1 MFITNGAADDGVD
14 TTMGLVANIRRNIRF
29 AKGLGRLLKRIKP
42 ITLDGTD
49 LVCDDWE
56 EAVDKYPDH
65 IAIEDDRRS
74 LTYRELDAMAN
85 RFGHWA
91 QSRRL
96 KRSDTIALV
105 MLNRAEYIAAWLGF
119 AKVGVATAL
128 INTNLTGHALAHC
141 LSISNASQVVTDE
154 DCWKRVEDARA
165 LSGRNLML
173 WVLGLRDEDEA
184 DERRSLDKPVRSGS
198 SVRPARSTRSGL
210 TNRDTAMFIYT
221 SGTTGLPKAARIT
234 HARARTYM
242 RAFAGATGAT
252 DKDVTFNVL
261 PLYHSTGGLVGVG
274 PALLSGGKLVLRKR
288 FSATTFWPDVKASGA
303 TLFVYI
309 GELCR
314 YLVNCPE
321 NPDERSHRLRLAFG
335 NGLRPDVWSEF
346 QKRFAIPDI
355 LEFYG
360 STEGNVSV
368 FNFDGKPG
376 AIGRVPGFL
385 KKQINFRLVRFDV
398 DSEEPMRGVDGLC
411 QLAKAGEVGEA
422 LGQISDDIRHAFS
435 GYADKAASEK
445 KILRDVFVRGDR
457 WFRTGDLMKQDGEG
471 YVYFIDRIGDT
482 YRWKGENVSTAE
494 VEQRL
499 ADAPGVQ
506 EVIAYGVPVPG
517 HEGKAGMVALVMDG
531 KFAPRSFADWV
542 DRELPVYARP
552 AFVRLIRSAD
562 TTGTFKYKKTDL
574 MADGFDPDKIEGT
587 LFVRGGKNGYA
598 KFTEAARDAILN
610 GETRL

>member
-1 MFITNGAADDGVD
+1 MFITNRAADDGVD

-29 AKGLGRLLKRIKP
+29 AKGLSRLLKRIKP

-173 WVLGLRDEDEA
+173 WVLGLKDEDEA

-198 SVRPARSTRSGL
+198 SVRPARSARSGL

-242 RAFAGATGAT
+242 RAFAGATAAT

-321 NPDERSHRLRLAFG
+321 NPDERSHKLRLAFG

-385 KKQINFRLVRFDV
+385 RKQINFRLVRFDV
-398 DSEEPMRGVDGLC
+398 DSEEPMRGADGLC
-411 QLAKAGEVGEA
+411 QLARAGEVGEA

-457 WFRTGDLMKQDGEG
+457 WFRTGDLMKQDSEG

-542 DRELPVYARP
+542 DQELPVYARP

-574 MADGFDPDKIEGT
+574 MADGFDPDKIEGA
-587 LFVRGGKNGYA
+587 LYVRGGKNGYA

>member
-1 MFITNGAADDGVD
+1 
-14 TTMGLVANIRRNIRF
+14 MGLVANIRRDMRF
-29 AKGLGRLLKRIKP
+29 VRDLKRLLKRIKP
-42 ITLDGTD
+42 INLDSPD

-56 EAVDKYPDH
+56 EAVDRFPDH
-65 IAIEDDRRS
+65 IAIQDDQRS
-74 LTYRELDAMAN
+74 ISYRDLDAMAN

-96 KRSDTIALV
+96 KRGDTIALV
-105 MLNRAEYIAAWLGF
+105 MLNRAEYLAAWLGF

-141 LSISNASQVVTDE
+141 LNISNASQIVTDE
-154 DCWKRVEDARA
+154 DCWRRVEDARP
-165 LSGRNLML
+165 LVGRNLML
-173 WVLGLRDEDEA
+173 WVLGLADIDEA
-184 DERRSLDKPVRSGS
+184 DERRGIDKPVRGGS
-198 SVRPARSTRSGL
+198 SVRPNRSIRAGL
-210 TNRDTAMFIYT
+210 TNRDTALYIYT

-242 RAFAGATGAT
+242 RAFAGATAAT

-274 PALLSGGKLVLRKR
+274 PALLNGGRLVLRKR
-288 FSATTFWPDVKASGA
+288 FSASSFWPDVKASGA

-321 NPDERSHRLRLAFG
+321 HPDERRHRLRLAFG
-335 NGLRPDVWSEF
+335 NGLRPDVWADF
-346 QKRFAIPDI
+346 QARFAIPDI

-360 STEGNVSV
+360 STEGNVSL

-376 AIGRVPGFL
+376 AIGRVPGFVR
-385 KKQINFRLVRFDV
+385 KQINFRLVRFDL
-398 DSEEPMRGVDGLC
+398 ETELPTRGSDGLC
-411 QLAKAGEVGEA
+411 QLARPGEVGEA
-422 LGQISDDIRHAFS
+422 IGQIGDDSRHDFS

-457 WFRTGDLMKQDGEG
+457 WFRTGDLMRQDSDG
-471 YVYFIDRIGDT
+471 YVYFVDRIGDT

-499 ADAPGVQ
+499 ADAPGVR

-517 HEGKAGMVALVMDG
+517 QEGKAGMVALVVEG
-531 KFAPRSFADWV
+531 RFSAKAFAEWADQ
-542 DRELPVYARP
+542 ELPPYARP
-552 AFVRLIRSAD
+552 AFVRLIKSAD

-574 MADGFDPDKIEGT
+574 VADGFDPDKVDGV
-587 LFVRGGKNGYA
+587 LYVRGGKSGYT
-598 KFTEAARDAILN
+598 KLTEAARAAILS
-610 GETRL
+610 GDTRL